1 MPKVSVIIPIY
12 NIEDYLGECLLS
24 IINQTLNDIE
34 IICIND
40 GSTDNSLSIL
50 EKYAEQDKRI
60 KIISQSNKGAAVARN
75 EGINI
80 AKGECLSIL
89 DGDDFYDLFMLE
101 KMYEKLNNT
110 NSDIVICK
118 SRHYDMKSG
127 RYSNI
132 GYAVRERFINKK
144 EKEKKVFNYKDVS
157 GHIFD
162 FCVGWSWD
170 KLYKKSFV
178 LNNNLKFQ
186 DLRSSNDLFFVF
198 SSIVKAK
205 RIFIVD
211 EVLAT
216 HRRNVDTSLSKT
228 RENDPL
234 CFYDA
239 ISALKRELV
248 NMNIFKG
255 NVERSFINWSLHFCF
270 WHLDSN
276 KERDIIYEN
285 LTNKIFNELE
295 FYNYPKEYFYN
306 LRNYKRLTI
315 MKNHSRIVKLLVLN
329 ESSKLIKL
337 FKKIASFLKKTLS
350 YIKKK

>member
-1 MPKVSVIIPIY
+1 MPIY
-12 NIEDYLGECLLS
+12 NIEDYLGECLDS
-24 IINQTLNDIE
+24 IINQTLEDIE

-50 EKYAEQDKRI
+50 EKYAEKDNRI
-60 KIISQSNKGAAVARN
+60 KILSQNNKGAGIARN
-75 EGINI
+75 EGLKI

-89 DGDDFYDLFMLE
+89 DADDFYDLAMLE
-101 KMYEKLNNT
+101 KMYEKINST
-110 NSDIVICK
+110 NSDITICK
-118 SRHYDMKSG
+118 SRHYDMNSC
-127 RYSNI
+127 RYSDI
-132 GYAVRERFINKK
+132 EYAVHQRFINKK
-144 EKEKKVFNYKDVS
+144 ENEKEVFNYKDLS

-178 LNNNLKFQ
+178 KDNNLEFQ

-205 RIFIVD
+205 RISIVN

-228 RENDPL
+228 REKDPL

-239 ISALKRELV
+239 IDALKRELID
-248 NMNIFKG
+248 MNIFKG
-255 NVERSFINWSLHFCF
+255 DVEQSFINWSLHFCF

-276 KERDIIYEN
+276 EERDLIYEN
-285 LTNKIFNELE
+285 LTNKIFNDLG
-295 FYNYPKEYFYN
+295 FYNYSKEYFYN
-306 LRNYKRLTI
+306 QRNYKRLI
-315 MKNHSRIVKLLVLN
+315 RMKNPSKIAKLLSMN
-329 ESSKLIKL
+329 EPSNIIKL

-350 YIKKK
+350 FFKEKW